1 MPKLVLLRHGQSEW
15 NQSNRFNGWID
26 TYLSATGKK
35 QAQDAGQALLKQGI
49 QFSWAYSSV
58 LSRTIMTIN
67 RLLDELGQSYIPL
80 TKSWRLN
87 ERHYGIL
94 QGEDKDDMRAKYG
107 KEQVQIWR
115 RSYSILPP
123 KQPAYD
129 PTVTIDGRTYP
140 AFDHRYARVPY
151 GLLPLS
157 ENIQSTEV
165 RVRPLFEDEIVPRLH
180 AGQNVLIVAHGTSVR
195 ALTKLIEG
203 LTPDQVTKVEIPNG
217 EPIIYEFDK
226 SLSVYKKEIVRSS
239 VK

>member
-26 TYLSATGKK
+26 TYLSVTGKK
-35 QAQDAGQALLKQGI
+35 QAQDAGRALLKQDI
-49 QFSWAYSSV
+49 HFSRAYSSV
-58 LSRTIMTIN
+58 LSRTIMTMN
-67 RLLDELGQSYIPL
+67 RILDELGQSYIPL
-80 TKSWRLN
+80 MKSWRLN

-94 QGEDKDDMRAKYG
+94 QGENKDDMRAKYG

-115 RSYSILPP
+115 RSYSVLPP

-129 PTVTIDGRTYP
+129 PTVTIAGQKYP
-140 AFDHRYARVPY
+140 DFDHRYAQVPY

-157 ENIQSTEV
+157 ENIQSTEI
-165 RVRPLFEDEIVPRLH
+165 RVRPLFEEEIVPRLR
-180 AGQNVLIVAHGTSVR
+180 AGEDVLIVAHGTSVR

-226 SLSVYKKEIVRSS
+226 SLSVYKKKIIHS
-239 VK
+239 